1 MHPVLSLPAST
12 HCRPTVLLGIP
23 FAPLTLAGAV
33 DRIGRMIAQGI
44 PRQVVTANVD
54 FLVQAQADAELRGVL
69 RAADLVLC
77 DGTPLVWAARLRGR
91 PLPGRV
97 AGADLVPALLARAE
111 AQSHRVFLLGAGP
124 GVAAAAAARVRARH
138 PRLPDLGHASPPAG
152 TLDDLGAPA
161 LLARIRAARPDL
173 LLVAF
178 GCPKQEKWIARHRDA
193 LGVPV
198 SIGVG
203 ATLDFLAGR
212 VRRAP
217 PWVGRCGLE
226 WAFRLAQEPRRLA
239 GRYARDLLRFPLL
252 LAADAW
258 RRAG

>member
-1 MHPVLSLPAST
+1 MPPPATIPLPRNPTLLGVPFARLTLPA
-12 HCRPTVLLGIP
+12 
-23 FAPLTLAGAV
+23 AV
-33 DRIGRMIAQGI
+33 DAIGTMIAGGG

-54 FLVQAQADAELRGVL
+54 FLVQAQADPELRRIL
-69 RAADLVLC
+69 RTADLVLC
-77 DGTPLVWAARLRGR
+77 DGMPLVWASRLRGT

-97 AGADLVPALLARAE
+97 AGADLVPALLRRAE
-111 AQSHRVFLLGAGP
+111 ERGHRVFLLGAGP

-138 PRLPDLGHASPPAG
+138 PRLREIGHASPPAG
-152 TLDDLGAPA
+152 TLFELGAPG

-178 GCPKQEKWIARHRDA
+178 GCPKQEKWIARHREE

-198 SIGVG
+198 SIGIG

-217 PWVGRCGLE
+217 AWVGRCGFE
-226 WAFRLAQEPRRLA
+226 WLFRLAQEPRRLA
-239 GRYARDLLRFPLL
+239 RRYARDLVQFPAL

-258 RRAG
+258 RRTS

>member
-1 MHPVLSLPAST
+1 M
-12 HCRPTVLLGIP
+12 PTTAACPPRDPTLLGVR
-23 FAPLTLAGAV
+23 FARLTLAGAV
-33 DRIGRMIAQGI
+33 DAIGALMAEGR

-54 FLVQAQADAELRGVL
+54 FLVQAQGDAELRGIL
-69 RAADLVLC
+69 RDADLVLC
-77 DGTPLVWAARLRGR
+77 DGMPLVWASRLRGQ

-97 AGADLVPALLARAE
+97 AGADLVPALLRRAE
-111 AQSHRVFLLGAGP
+111 ERGQRVFLLGAGP
-124 GVAAAAAARVRARH
+124 GVAAAAAARIRARH
-138 PRLPDLGHASPPAG
+138 PRLRDLGHASPPAG
-152 TLDDLGAPA
+152 TLEELGAPG

-178 GCPKQEKWIARHRDA
+178 GCPKQEKWIARHRES

-217 PWVGRCGLE
+217 AWVGRCGLE
-226 WAFRLAQEPRRLA
+226 WCFRLAQEPRRLA
-239 GRYARDLLRFPLL
+239 GRYARDLVQFPVL
-252 LAADAW
+252 LAGDTW
-258 RRAG
+258 RRTG